1 MELVQ
6 WDGSIPSPHYRVF
19 GREYQMLQILKKSDE
34 LSYTTKIKKLNS
46 EMNTQKKRSMTPL
59 IYKEIMQLVYF
70 IYSVILPG
78 WEKCLRVRFPYRIIS
93 SKKKLN
99 YLKSWRIMTVFF
111 KH

>member
-19 GREYQMLQILKKSDE
+19 GREYQMLKILKKSDE

-59 IYKEIMQLVYF
+59 FYKE
-70 IYSVILPG
+70 
-78 WEKCLRVRFPYRIIS
+78 
-93 SKKKLN
+93 
-99 YLKSWRIMTVFF
+99 
-111 KH
+111 